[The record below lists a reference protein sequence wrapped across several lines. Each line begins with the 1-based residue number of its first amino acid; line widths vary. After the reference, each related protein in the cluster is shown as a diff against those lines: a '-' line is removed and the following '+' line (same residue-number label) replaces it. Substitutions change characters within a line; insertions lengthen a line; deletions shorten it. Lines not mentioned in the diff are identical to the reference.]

1 MLRSQCQPTHLA
13 ANVDTRSP
21 PTRHPSYPFGFGL
34 SLVEIVYSKF
44 TLKGGAEASCIR
56 GGRGGGAGGA
66 GSPRENKYRLAKDH
80 DLHDQHPPHTQHAHR
95 QATHRVPIRPAEKE
109 WVGGVVGAGRHNVCA
124 TPKQTKLV
132 AEVEVTNKDKHSNGA
147 KVVALFGS
155 FRQADGYV
163 ESIPMRI
170 ILLLGQTPH

>member
-1 MLRSQCQPTHLA
+1 MHS
-13 ANVDTRSP
+13 S

-44 TLKGGAEASCIR
+44 TLKGGAEASCIG

-66 GSPRENKYRLAKDH
+66 GSPRENKYRLAKGH
-80 DLHDQHPPHTQHAHR
+80 DLHDQHPPHTHR
-95 QATHRVPIRPAEKE
+95 QETHGVPIRPAEKV

-124 TPKQTKLV
+124 TPKQTKIV

-163 ESIPMRI
+163 EAYRMRI